1 MTSVAYDGEPAP
13 PLDDI
18 HVQVKTVYI
27 DISMFKMVPN
37 LNTIVQSSI
46 QNFPTMQVAPQN
58 CHCCVSW
65 ILEGALGTKYAIQA
79 KFELLCFGGIAIAT
93 RLLNGSPKGLDS
105 AAWEEGAGY

>member
-46 QNFPTMQVAPQN
+46 QNFQLYKLLLRI
-58 CHCCVSW
+58 VSVV
-65 ILEGALGTKYAIQA
+65 YH
-79 KFELLCFGGIAIAT
+79 
-93 RLLNGSPKGLDS
+93 
-105 AAWEEGAGY
+105 GY